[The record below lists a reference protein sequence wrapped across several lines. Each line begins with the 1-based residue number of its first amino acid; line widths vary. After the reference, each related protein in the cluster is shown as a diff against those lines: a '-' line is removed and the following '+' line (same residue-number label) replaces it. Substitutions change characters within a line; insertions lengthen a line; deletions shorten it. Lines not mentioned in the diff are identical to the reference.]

1 MDLRT
6 LRYFLAVAREG
17 TVSAAAQSLHV
28 TQPTLSR
35 QMMEL
40 EDELGAPLFARG
52 RRRIA
57 LTEEGRFL
65 EQRAEEMV
73 ALAERTLAEF
83 RDPEDGVSGEVA
95 IGGGE
100 TDAMRFVARAA
111 VRVREASPRVTFR
124 LFSGNA
130 QSVAERLEQGL
141 LDFGLF
147 VEPADPADYEFLRL
161 PAADTWGL
169 LTRRDG
175 PLAGRPCVWPA
186 DLAGLPLLVSD
197 RDMVANAIAGWA
209 GQQDGERLRYA
220 ARYNL
225 LFNAALM
232 VEEGLGHALCLD
244 KLARTGPDSPLC
256 FIPLEPRLEVGLI
269 VVWKKRQH
277 CSRAAATFLECLREE
292 IARWKSH
299 ASKA

>member
-17 TVSAAAQSLHV
+17 TISAAAQSLHV

-83 RDPEDGVSGEVA
+83 RAPEDGVSGEVA

-100 TDAMRFVARAA
+100 TDAMRVVARAA
-111 VRVREASPRVTFR
+111 CRVREANPQVAFR

-130 QSVAERLEQGL
+130 LDVSERLEKGL

-147 VEPADPADYEFLRL
+147 VEPADLAGCDFLRL
-161 PAADTWGL
+161 PVADTWGV

-175 PLAGRPCVWPA
+175 PLAGRTSVRAC

-197 RDMVANAIAGWA
+197 RDMVASAIAGWA
-209 GQQDGERLRYA
+209 GQDSGRLSYA

-244 KLARTGPDSPLC
+244 KLARTGPGSPLC
-256 FIPLEPRLEVGLI
+256 FIPLEPRLEAGLDI
-269 VVWKKRQH
+269 VWKRGQRF
-277 CSRAAATFLECLREE
+277 SRAAAAFLECLREE
-292 IARWKSH
+292 IARWTSH
-299 ASKA
+299 ADKA

>member
-17 TVSAAAQSLHV
+17 TISAAAQSLHV

-40 EDELGAPLFARG
+40 EDELGASLFARG

-83 RDPEDGVSGEVA
+83 RAPEDGVSGEVA

-111 VRVREASPRVTFR
+111 VRVREASPQVTFR

-175 PLAGRPCVWPA
+175 PLAGRPCVRPA

-209 GQQDGERLRYA
+209 GQDGERLRYA

-277 CSRAAATFLECLREE
+277 FSRAAAAFLEGLREE
-292 IARWKSH
+292 IARWNSH
-299 ASKA
+299 ASKT

>member
-40 EDELGAPLFARG
+40 EDEFGAPLFARG

-111 VRVREASPRVTFR
+111 VRVREASPQVTFR

-130 QSVAERLEQGL
+130 LNVAERLEQGL
-141 LDFGLF
+141 LDFGVF
-147 VEPADPADYEFLRL
+147 VEPADLADYEFLRL

-175 PLAGRPCVWPA
+175 PLAGRSCVRPA

-209 GQQDGERLRYA
+209 GQDGGRMRYA

-269 VVWKKRQH
+269 VVWKKRQRF
-277 CSRAAATFLECLREE
+277 SRAAAAFLECLREE
-292 IARWKSH
+292 IASWNSH
-299 ASKA
+299 AFKA